1 MPNYDVWMEGYS
13 ATGNYAPDR
22 YMGEYSAKSFKGACV
37 KAMRDH
43 GFKEEDI
50 KKYYDRKRNTF
61 WGCRFFDHNPHHFF
75 GRG

>member
-1 MPNYDVWMEGYS
+1 MPNYEVWMEGYS
-13 ATGNYAPDR
+13 DTGNYASDR

-61 WGCRFFDHNPHHFF
+61 WGCRFFDHNPHCYI
-75 GRG
+75 